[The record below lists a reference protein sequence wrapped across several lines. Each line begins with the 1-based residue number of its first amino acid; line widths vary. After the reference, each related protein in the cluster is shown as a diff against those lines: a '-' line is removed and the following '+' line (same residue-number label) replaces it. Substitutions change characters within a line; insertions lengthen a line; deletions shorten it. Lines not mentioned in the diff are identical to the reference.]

1 MNYLLISGFT
11 LFTVFI
17 NAFIFIFSVTH
28 VLICDLA
35 FGRILGLAFLF
46 ILSWTLFGISNF
58 ALLVF
63 LTVIA
68 DGLSYSSGFAWRTF
82 GVIFVWSRVLIQD
95 NGWLGRGRDRG
106 RFSIRTDRIL
116 RVFSFK
122 HVKEIFDVNY
132 DVNHLME

>member
-1 MNYLLISGFT
+1 M
-11 LFTVFI
+11 
-17 NAFIFIFSVTH
+17 
-28 VLICDLA
+28 
-35 FGRILGLAFLF
+35 
-46 ILSWTLFGISNF
+46 
-58 ALLVF
+58 VF

-68 DGLSYSSGFAWRTF
+68 DGLSYSSGFACWLRVLRVAF

-95 NGWLGRGRDRG
+95 NGGLGRGRDRG